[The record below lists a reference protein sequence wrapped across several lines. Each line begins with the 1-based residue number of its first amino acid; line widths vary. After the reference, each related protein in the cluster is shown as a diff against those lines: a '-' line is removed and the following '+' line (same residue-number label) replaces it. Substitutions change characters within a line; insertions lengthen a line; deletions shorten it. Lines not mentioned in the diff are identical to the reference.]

1 MTVQKQI
8 QSLIADLDRVLSG
21 DSANSSLSDSSQ
33 FSASQAVL
41 QRVRN
46 ELFSLQQTVTM
57 PPQSLSGEDA
67 AQWHNQ
73 LGEQVASAA
82 IAQMNLQRATWLQP
96 WQMELESMRQQRDS
110 LAREIR
116 QLEAQRQQLIADFL
130 EVLLN
135 RVSENLQQ
143 QVSQTLEKI
152 ETQSI
157 YSAQAGD
164 RVPEGTW
171 LPPSPSR
178 RLEQLQQLQQQSDR
192 LFMTLDTTFRTVFE
206 TLEQDLQ
213 GYEQSLSA
221 SLKRMYD
228 RSQHSAVLPTEPGL
242 EESSGEGVSPQIK
255 EEGAKE
261 PAQPSE
267 SPVLYPFAGMEIP
280 HNRDNAIASP
290 AEPSSGL
297 DIESMD
303 DSQIDALLQLNTGK
317 EEASEPIDSEQKPLD
332 RLFISEEPLNPPL
345 PKQNPAEV
353 ASPAL
358 ELSPLGFVDREN
370 SEKGVE
376 EQLFGEN
383 PAKVPDAIAS
393 IDPSREGE
401 STSVET
407 ELFSETKSPPKPPSV
422 STFEGETAVPPSGL
436 EEMPSLAD
444 TITSL
449 TELLNS
455 AASLPEEADGE
466 ESPPETP
473 VPPGENLLVT
483 DEVELKQELV
493 SERSLEPDQLEQL
506 NQDLEE
512 FQNPLET
519 SPEDSSPPQ
528 ELMGE
533 NLENVP
539 LETLSVEDDLWEDA
553 PQPKNAPSEQQESLP
568 LPAEIATDP
577 WSNPSHKKLEE

>member
-21 DSANSSLSDSSQ
+21 DSASSSLSDLSQ
-33 FSASQAVL
+33 FSESQAVL
-41 QRVRN
+41 ERVRQG
-46 ELFSLQQTVTM
+46 LFSLQQTATM
-57 PPQSLSGEDA
+57 QSQSPLGEDA
-67 AQWHNQ
+67 TQWHDQ

-130 EVLLN
+130 EVLLG

-157 YSAQAGD
+157 YNAQAGD

-228 RSQHSAVLPTEPGL
+228 RSQQGAVLPTEAGG
-242 EESSGEGVSPQIK
+242 EEVLPPK
-255 EEGAKE
+255 EEETSE
-261 PAQPSE
+261 PQEA
-267 SPVLYPFAGMEIP
+267 PVLYPFAGMEIP
-280 HNRDNAIASP
+280 RDPQSAIAPP
-290 AEPSSGL
+290 ADPASSL

-303 DSQIDALLQLNTGK
+303 DSQIDALLQLNTNK
-317 EEASEPIDSEQKPLD
+317 EEASDPLESEQKPLD

-345 PKQNPAEV
+345 PKQNEPEDT
-353 ASPAL
+353 AL
-358 ELSPLGFVDREN
+358 SAGELPPLEFVDREM

-376 EQLFGEN
+376 EQLFGEERT
-383 PAKVPDAIAS
+383 KEPDAISTAN
-393 IDPSREGE
+393 PSPEGE
-401 STSVET
+401 STSVEA
-407 ELFSETKSPPKPPSV
+407 ELFNETKSPPKPPSV
-422 STFEGETAVPPSGL
+422 STFEGETAVPPSGS

-449 TELLNS
+449 TELLDRE
-455 AASLPEEADGE
+455 ASLPEEADGE
-466 ESPPETP
+466 EFISETP

-483 DEVELKQELV
+483 EEAELKQELV

-512 FQNPLET
+512 FQNPLEA
-519 SPEDSSPPQ
+519 SPEALSPPQ

-539 LETLSVEDDLWEDA
+539 LETLSVDSDLWEDA
-553 PQPKNAPSEQQESLP
+553 PQQQNSTSKQEEPLP

-577 WSNPSHKKLEE
+577 WSNPSHKQSEE